1 MFMLRDLQFVRAE
14 NVNEFGYGFIPA
26 KLCQPVSLCLYVCV
40 RLSVCVVPIT

>member
-26 KLCQPVSLCLYVCV
+26 KLCQPV
-40 RLSVCVVPIT
+40 